1 MVSESGNVDI
11 GDLFNVNSPDFNADL
26 YLSKLLKECNI
37 SQLMD
42 KEDVLRRQIQSLDNE
57 MQTLVYENYN
67 KFINATQT
75 IKKMSNHFD
84 KMEEQLTELSSNM
97 EKITVSSEEI
107 SKNLATRRQ
116 DLSKLSATDGVLKK
130 LQFLFDLPPKMKKY
144 IEERKYD
151 EAISSYN
158 QAVGTLSRY
167 SHFPSIE
174 AIDHECEQILSKLR
188 QELYNQLQDSDIN
201 TQQLAITI
209 NLLLGLNESPSQL
222 SSAFLE
228 TSKKALTINIT
239 ELEKETSN
247 FVQQQ
252 KSTSEDVQKMDILEY
267 MDLASNGFVSNLS
280 IIITSYK
287 EIFIQKLALNDNVDE
302 NHLIDNLKS
311 FVNQLMD
318 SFFSQIKTRLSIE
331 PFNTLEIAFF
341 VRSLDRL
348 YRRLQALSNI
358 FGYQNYTG
366 DAFNIIWDSSSAQ
379 CSKALELSKIKFDE
393 ELVNARH
400 SIIGLT
406 SHETEDKI
414 SLSDIVVSLE
424 TSLSESIKNTVKSL
438 SVFSAPDLSF
448 LVKTN
453 FRDDFILD
461 VREKVVAS
469 MLKYVISLSTEH
481 QRSNSSATPL
491 LVLLLSRLNLDL
503 DLTMISYLINFTEE
517 QLYISR
523 DMKPYPHL
531 TGLKQS
537 AKDCAQNLINNYVRL
552 EGHSLSQMI
561 KKSIETRDWSSGV
574 EPRSV
579 RSVMKRVVEDVSLID
594 SQVTQLYEEGSRTER
609 SSDSSRSRN
618 TMSGIGLPSSR
629 SYSRSNW
636 SSYGAS
642 TIDNSLISNIQRLFG
657 ERIEIFSSVEFSKLS
672 IVTGIIKIGLKTFL
686 ESVRLC
692 TFSTFGLQQVQVDLY
707 YLQTHLWRFV
717 TDENLVHSMID
728 EVLRSTINRCL
739 EPVLMEMSIVEKL
752 CEGQ

>member
-1 MVSESGNVDI
+1 
-11 GDLFNVNSPDFNADL
+11 NADL

-84 KMEEQLTELSSNM
+84 KMEEQLAELSSNM

-130 LQFLFDLPPKMKKY
+130 LQFLFDLPPKMKTY
-144 IEERKYD
+144 IEEKKFD
-151 EAISSYN
+151 EAIAAYN

-174 AIDHECEQILSKLR
+174 AIDHECEQILDKLR

-209 NLLLGLNESPSQL
+209 NLLLGLKESPLQL

-228 TSKKALTINIT
+228 TSKKALNVNLA
-239 ELEKETSN
+239 ELEKETNN
-247 FVQQQ
+247 FIQQQ
-252 KSTSEDVQKMDILEY
+252 KSTSEDIQKMDILEY
-267 MDLASNGFVSNLS
+267 MDVASNGFASNLS
-280 IIITSYK
+280 AIITSYK
-287 EIFIQKLALNDNVDE
+287 EIFIQKLALNDSVDE
-302 NHLIDNLKS
+302 NHLIDNLKT
-311 FVNQLMD
+311 FVNTLME

-358 FGYQNYTG
+358 FGYQNFTS
-366 DAFNIIWDSSSAQ
+366 DAFNIIWDSSAAQ
-379 CSKALELSKIKFDE
+379 CSKALELSKTKFHE

-400 SIIGLT
+400 AIVSLT
-406 SHETEDKI
+406 SHEAEDKT

-448 LVKTN
+448 LIKTN

-469 MLKYVISLSTEH
+469 MLKHVISLSSEH
-481 QRSNSSATPL
+481 QRANSSGTPL

-531 TGLKQS
+531 TELKQA

-594 SQVTQLYEEGSRTER
+594 SQVAQLYEEGSRTER

-618 TMSGIGLPSSR
+618 AMSGIGLPSSR

-642 TIDNSLISNIQRLFG
+642 TIDNSLISNIQKLFG
-657 ERIEIFSSVEFSKLS
+657 ERIEIFSLVEFSKLS

-728 EVLRSTINRCL
+728 EVLRSTINRCV
-739 EPVLMEMSIVEKL
+739 EPVLMEMSIIERL
-752 CEGQ
+752 CDGQ

>member
-1 MVSESGNVDI
+1 ME
-11 GDLFNVNSPDFNADL
+11 
-26 YLSKLLKECNI
+26 LLKECNI

-84 KMEEQLTELSSNM
+84 KMEEQLAELSSNM

-130 LQFLFDLPPKMKKY
+130 LQFLFDLPPKMKTY
-144 IEERKYD
+144 IEEKKFD
-151 EAISSYN
+151 EAIAAYN

-174 AIDHECEQILSKLR
+174 AIDHECEQILDKLR
-188 QELYNQLQDSDIN
+188 QELYNQLQDSDVSN
-201 TQQLAITI
+201 TFSLI
-209 NLLLGLNESPSQL
+209 L
-222 SSAFLE
+222 
-228 TSKKALTINIT
+228 SKKALNVNLA
-239 ELEKETSN
+239 ELEKETNN
-247 FVQQQ
+247 FIQQQ
-252 KSTSEDVQKMDILEY
+252 KSTSEDIQKMDILEY
-267 MDLASNGFVSNLS
+267 MDVASNGFASNLS
-280 IIITSYK
+280 AIITSYK
-287 EIFIQKLALNDNVDE
+287 EIFIQKLALNDSVDE
-302 NHLIDNLKS
+302 NHLIDNLKT
-311 FVNQLMD
+311 FVNTLME

-358 FGYQNYTG
+358 FGYQNFTS
-366 DAFNIIWDSSSAQ
+366 DAFNIIWDSSAAQ
-379 CSKALELSKIKFDE
+379 CSKALELSKTKFHE

-400 SIIGLT
+400 AIVSLT
-406 SHETEDKI
+406 SHEAEDKT

-448 LVKTN
+448 LIKTN

-469 MLKYVISLSTEH
+469 MLKHVISLSSEH
-481 QRSNSSATPL
+481 QRANSSGTPL

-531 TGLKQS
+531 TELKQA

-594 SQVTQLYEEGSRTER
+594 SQVAQLYEEGSRTER

-618 TMSGIGLPSSR
+618 AMSGIGLPSSR

-642 TIDNSLISNIQRLFG
+642 TIDNSLISNIQKLFG
-657 ERIEIFSSVEFSKLS
+657 ERIEIFSLVEFSKLS

-728 EVLRSTINRCL
+728 EVLRSTINRCV
-739 EPVLMEMSIVEKL
+739 EPVLMEMSIIERL
-752 CEGQ
+752 CDGQ